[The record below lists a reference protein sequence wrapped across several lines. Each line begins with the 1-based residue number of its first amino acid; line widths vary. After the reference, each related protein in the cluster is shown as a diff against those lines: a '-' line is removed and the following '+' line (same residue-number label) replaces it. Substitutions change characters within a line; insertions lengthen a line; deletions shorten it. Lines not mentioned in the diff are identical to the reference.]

1 MNVDRSLLQAALA
14 WLATEGA
21 SLFSSWVLEKINAFQ
36 KLASEYKL
44 YVSYVVTGLVG
55 VLAYLAMMGMQ
66 YVPVPVG
73 YIVWIETLFGVMA
86 VAILGP
92 QIVHRVSRLREKD
105 RIAKALAEI
114 HKCCDEC
121 EDCD

>member
-21 SLFSSWVLEKINAFQ
+21 SLFSSWGLERIKAFQ
-36 KLASEYKL
+36 KLSSEYKL
-44 YVSYVVTGLVG
+44 YVSYAVTGLVG

-73 YIVWIETLFGVMA
+73 YIVWIETLFAVAA

-105 RIAKALAEI
+105 RIVEVLSDLN
-114 HKCCDEC
+114 KCCC
-121 EDCD
+121 EDEDCR